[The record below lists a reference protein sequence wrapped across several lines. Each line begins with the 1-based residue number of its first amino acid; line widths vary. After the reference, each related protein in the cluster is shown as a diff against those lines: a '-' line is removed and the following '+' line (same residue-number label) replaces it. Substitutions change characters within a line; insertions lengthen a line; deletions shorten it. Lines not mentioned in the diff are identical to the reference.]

1 MDQEGLLT
9 AWPCL
14 DTQSLHGPRG
24 NGWVWPCATSTSSAE
39 MGSVQVWPTGQG
51 LLSLAL
57 DSSSWKSPI
66 CSHLK
71 GIRKDHSEPVG
82 VQSTTTLP
90 PPAGC
95 LHLPLEGSPALAS
108 LAGLVSSCRGR
119 RGRSSWSHGAAPLAL
134 FLVPPLTLVSMENKQ
149 KA

>member
-24 NGWVWPCATSTSSAE
+24 NGWVWLCATSTSSAE

-71 GIRKDHSEPVG
+71 GTRKDHSEPVG

-90 PPAGC
+90 PPAITC
-95 LHLPLEGSPALAS
+95 RLPPLAS
-108 LAGLVSSCRGR
+108 GG
-119 RGRSSWSHGAAPLAL
+119 
-134 FLVPPLTLVSMENKQ
+134 
-149 KA
+149 